1 MNWTVALPMYN
12 VSPAL
17 REGYEALAAALL
29 AQADLDRDAVLVR
42 DVPLPGFWHRPDLL
56 LGQTCG
62 YPYLHGLQDKVALL
76 ATPCYDVPGC
86 HGSDY
91 ASAIVVRAIEGIA
104 TLADARGRI
113 AAVNEGHSNSGMN
126 LLRHAVAPLARDGR
140 FFKAVRLSGSHAA
153 SVALVRT
160 GAADIAAIDCVT
172 WAYLCDADPAAVAG
186 LAVLGY
192 TASAPGLPLIAG
204 RHVPERWQ
212 ARLRQA
218 LLAPGPALLAAMAPL
233 RIAAF
238 RYCDAAE
245 YARIDDLEKT
255 VRRLGYPVLA

>member
-12 VSPAL
+12 VSPTL
-17 REGYEALAAALL
+17 RDGYEALAAALL
-29 AQADLDRDAVLVR
+29 AQADLERDAVLVR
-42 DVPLPGFWHRPDLL
+42 DVPLPGFWHRADLL

-62 YPYLHGLQDKVALL
+62 YPYLHGLQDKVVLL
-76 ATPCYDVPGC
+76 ATPCYAVPGC

-91 ASAIVVRAIEGIA
+91 ASAIVVRAGSGIA
-104 TLADARGRI
+104 TLADARGRV
-113 AAVNEGHSNSGMN
+113 AAVNEDHSNSGMN
-126 LLRHAVAPLARDGR
+126 LLRHAVASLAHDGR
-140 FFKAVRLSGSHAA
+140 FFGAVRLSGSHAR
-153 SVALVRT
+153 SVALVRD

-172 WAYLCDADPAAVAG
+172 WAYLCDADPEAVAG

-192 TASAPGLPLIAG
+192 TASAPALPLIAG

-245 YARIDDLEKT
+245 YARIAVLEAEAQQ
-255 VRRLGYPVLA
+255 LGYAELA